1 MAGIIKRNPKAFIM
15 AVALHLGL
23 IFFLLV
29 GVDWLKDPEAGR
41 PKVEVVK
48 ATVIDESMIRAEAEK
63 LKKEKQQA
71 KARQL
76 AEKTKAQK
84 ELEQLKKQQADL
96 KKKQKAEKKRLADL
110 EKKRKTEAKKRA
122 IEKKKRA
129 EAERKRK
136 AAEAK
141 RKKTEAKKKAEA
153 KKRAEAD
160 KRRKAAEAR
169 KRRQEEA
176 ARKRREQL
184 QESLKAEQ
192 NERALR
198 RFVSALGAKVTS
210 NWRRPPGTGAGFKC
224 KLRVRVA
231 SNGTVL
237 GVQVV
242 QSSGNS
248 AFDRSAEAAVFK
260 SDPLPAPPAG
270 VRDITFLFDP
280 DRS

>member
-1 MAGIIKRNPKAFIM
+1 MAGLIKRNPQ
-15 AVALHLGL
+15 AVIFAVILHLVL
-23 IFFLLV
+23 ILLLV
-29 GVDWLKDPEAGR
+29 FGVDWLKEPEVGR
-41 PKVEVVK
+41 PKVDVVK
-48 ATVIDESMIRAEAEK
+48 AKVIDESMIRAEAEK

-84 ELEQLKKQQADL
+84 ELEKLKKQQADL
-96 KKKQKAEKKRLADL
+96 KEKQQAEKKRLADL
-110 EKKRKTEAKKRA
+110 EKKRKSEAKKRA
-122 IEKKKRA
+122 VEKKKRI

-141 RKKTEAKKKAEA
+141 RKKAEAKRKAEA
-153 KKRAEAD
+153 KKRAEAE

-169 KRRQEEA
+169 KKREEA
-176 ARKRREQL
+176 ARRKREKEL
-184 QESLKAEQ
+184 QDSLKAEQ
-192 NERALR
+192 NARALR
-198 RFVSALGAKVTS
+198 RFVSSLGAKVTS